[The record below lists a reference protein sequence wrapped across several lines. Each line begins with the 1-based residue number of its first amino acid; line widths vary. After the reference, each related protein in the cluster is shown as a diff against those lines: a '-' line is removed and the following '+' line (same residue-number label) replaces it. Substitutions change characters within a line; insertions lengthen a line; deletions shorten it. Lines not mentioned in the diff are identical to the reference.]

1 MGMSKKDINHL
12 MIKIAQCSGRIGYE
26 IALKEDKGYDVSEL
40 ESKLLYLDSLR
51 SIVEN
56 APCACKK
63 KLTGN
68 VIHFCSEKV
77 LLSKRNPLYLTD
89 NIDSRCSES
98 QMAEKYCIDLCE
110 VESKVSSICINC

>member
-1 MGMSKKDINHL
+1 MRMSKKDIECL
-12 MIKIAQCSGRIGYE
+12 KIKIAQCSGRIGYE

-40 ESKLLYLDSLR
+40 ESKLYYLNSLR
-51 SIVEN
+51 SMVDG
-56 APCACKK
+56 APCPCSK

-68 VIHFCSEKV
+68 VIHFCDEKV

-98 QMAEKYCIDLCE
+98 QMAEIYCIDLCE
-110 VESKVSSICINC
+110 VESKISSICINC